1 MQIKGK
7 TINYD
12 PKECA
17 AEARALCEK
26 MAGRKCD
33 AVLAVLAYQDENRE
47 DGCKLLFAG
56 DMEDGPEFA
65 ERMAK
70 IYGVA
75 TLNIRSSI
83 ENMARAI
90 AKQGG
95 PGEEASFRKKLDEFI
110 RKHEQK
116 CRDEVIASTVIKGH
130 DGKEEELS

>member
-26 MAGRKCD
+26 MTGRKCD
-33 AVLAVLAYQDENRE
+33 AVLAVLAYQDEKDE
-47 DGCKLLFAG
+47 DGCKLLFSG
-56 DMEDGPEFA
+56 EMDEGPGFA
-65 ERMAK
+65 DKMAK

-75 TLNIRSSI
+75 ILNIRSSAD
-83 ENMARAI
+83 NMARAI

-95 PGEEASFRKKLDEFI
+95 PGEEAEFRRKLDEFV

-116 CRDEVIASTVIKGH
+116 CKDEAIASTIVSRD
-130 DGKEEELS
+130 DGQQEELS